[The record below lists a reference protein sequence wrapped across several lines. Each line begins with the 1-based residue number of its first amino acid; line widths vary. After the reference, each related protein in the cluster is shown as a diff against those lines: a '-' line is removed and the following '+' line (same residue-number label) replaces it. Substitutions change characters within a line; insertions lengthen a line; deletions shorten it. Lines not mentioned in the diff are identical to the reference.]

1 VICLIR
7 FLLSC
12 SLSTFLSVGS
22 SPVHAQTSAQDS
34 LSQQQHIVKDSLQ
47 PARLPPEKLNKDFV
61 VTGIKDG
68 VAIAASPL
76 SWQKKD
82 WLKFSALAGGVGGLM
97 LLDKEIKSIFQHNQN
112 NFTSSVAR
120 GVEPI
125 GNIYGLFVFPAMYVT
140 GLAIK
145 NPHVE
150 SIGLRGSKAMAISS
164 IICFAG
170 KNLIRRQRPDAAT
183 TPFNYAPPFSKV
195 KYSSFPSAHSSIAF
209 TLATAFAMEFPDKK
223 WVAPVAYS
231 IASLTALSRVYNNRH
246 WASDI
251 IVGAALGHFV
261 TKAVYNRG
269 QKKNRP
275 AKTFM

>member
-1 VICLIR
+1 MIRLIR

-12 SLSTFLSVGS
+12 SLSTLLYFGS
-22 SPVHAQTSAQDS
+22 SPAHAQTLQDS
-34 LSQQQHIVKDSLQ
+34 LIEQKYIAGDSVQPVRQQL
-47 PARLPPEKLNKDFV
+47 EKLNKDFV
-61 VTGIKDG
+61 VTGVKDG

-97 LLDKEIKSIFQHNQN
+97 LLDKEVKSIFQHNQN
-112 NFTSSVAR
+112 NFTSSIAR
-120 GVEPI
+120 GAEPV
-125 GNIYGLFVFPAMYVT
+125 GNIYGLFVFPAIYVT

-170 KNLIRRQRPDAAT
+170 KNLIRRQRPDAAA
-183 TPFNYAPPFSKV
+183 TPFNFAPPFSKV
-195 KYSSFPSAHSSIAF
+195 KYNSFPSAHSSIAF

-246 WASDI
+246 WASDVL
-251 IVGAALGHFV
+251 VGAALGHFV

-269 QKKNRP
+269 QKKHRP

>member
-1 VICLIR
+1 M
-7 FLLSC
+7 
-12 SLSTFLSVGS
+12 
-22 SPVHAQTSAQDS
+22 
-34 LSQQQHIVKDSLQ
+34 KDSLP
-47 PARLPPEKLNKDFV
+47 PARHQLERLNKDFI

-68 VAIAASPL
+68 AAIAASPL
-76 SWQKKD
+76 RWQKKD
-82 WLKFSALAGGVGGLM
+82 WIKFSALAGSAGGLM
-97 LLDKEIKSIFQHNQN
+97 LLDKEIKSVLQHNQN
-112 NFTSSVAR
+112 NFTTSMAR
-120 GVEPI
+120 GVEPV
-125 GNIYGLFVFPAMYVT
+125 GNIYGLFVFPAIYVT

-170 KNLIRRQRPDAAT
+170 KNLIRRQRPDAST

-195 KYSSFPSAHSSIAF
+195 KYNSFPSAHSSIAF
-209 TLATAFAMEFPDKK
+209 TLATALAMEFPDKK

-231 IASLTALSRVYNNRH
+231 IASLTALSRVYDNRH

-269 QKKNRP
+269 QKKHRP